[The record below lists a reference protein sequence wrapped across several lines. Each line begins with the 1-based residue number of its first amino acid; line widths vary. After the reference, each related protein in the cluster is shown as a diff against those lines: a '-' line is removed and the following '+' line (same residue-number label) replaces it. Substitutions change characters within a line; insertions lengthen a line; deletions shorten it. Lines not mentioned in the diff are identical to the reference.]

1 MSTATDVQSLPF
13 LEYARAELAG
23 TGADV
28 TFDELV
34 AGPLTELAIEALY
47 GEETAINVGIARD
60 PDDYEKDAEWFRHAR
75 HAAEVA
81 PELVEASR
89 RGEIRVAP
97 GLASAPVPPG
107 ATLRQELDS
116 RGMSQRKLAKAMG
129 RPVQAVNRIVLG
141 RKALTP
147 RTALEL
153 ERVLGIPAHF
163 WTRREADYRL
173 ALERAR
179 VDGGAPASPDGK
191 AS

>member
-1 MSTATDVQSLPF
+1 MSTTTDVQSLSF
-13 LEYARAELAG
+13 LERARSTLAE
-23 TGADV
+23 TGAAV

-34 AGPLTELAIEALY
+34 TGPLTEVAIEALH

-60 PDDYEKDAEWFRHAR
+60 PDDYEKDAEWFEHAR
-75 HAAEVA
+75 PAIEVA
-81 PELVEASR
+81 PELVEAYR
-89 RGEIRVAP
+89 RGEMRIAP
-97 GLASAPVPPG
+97 GLASDLPVPPG
-107 ATLRQELDS
+107 ATLREELAA

-129 RPVQAVNRIVLG
+129 RPVQAVNRVVLG

-163 WTRREADYRL
+163 WTRLEADYRL

-179 VDGGAPASPDGK
+179 GDGRAPVGRGR
-191 AS
+191 